1 VNYTQ
6 EYGLKPLKGS
16 YSVQDCQ
23 FLLQAIDIPMLSVE
37 EKERRLQQG
46 GQHYSQMVSQEF
58 APSEQY
64 LKIFHQLVEQY
75 KYRLASEVAS
85 LAQQIY
91 AQKGKDITL
100 LSLARAGTPIGV
112 LLNRALK
119 YYYQADSHHY
129 SISIVRDK
137 GIDYNA
143 LHYLEEAGHSAKS
156 ILFVDGWTAK
166 GVITQELKQ
175 AVAGWNKQSSYQ
187 ISDQLCVISDIGGMA
202 DIVATVDDY
211 AIPSGVLNST
221 VSGLV
226 SRTILRDEYQ
236 GFHQCVKY
244 NHLQDQD
251 LSNWFVDAVSDL
263 FSEITPNSAQITL
276 LNEHSN
282 NRHQQMKDY
291 VIALMDSEAV
301 DDINKVKPGI
311 AEATRVMLRR
321 VPKLLMV
328 RDLHSPDIAHLKVL
342 ASEKGIALREDSS
355 MPFNAIAII
364 ANVK

>member
-1 VNYTQ
+1 MSQT
-6 EYGLKPLKGS
+6 ERYGLKPLQGS
-16 YSVQDCQ
+16 YSPQDCE
-23 FLLQAIDIPMLSVE
+23 FLLQAIEVPMLSIE
-37 EKERRLQQG
+37 EKELLLQQG
-46 GQHYSQMVSQEF
+46 KQHYSQMVSRES

-64 LKIFHQLVEQY
+64 LKIFYALVDQY
-75 KYRLASEVAS
+75 KHRLAKEIAS
-85 LAQQIY
+85 LAQQIH
-91 AQKGKDITL
+91 QLKGSQVTL

-119 YYYQADSHHY
+119 YYYDIEVHHY

-137 GIDYNA
+137 GIDECA
-143 LHYLEEAGHSAKS
+143 LAYIQEAGHTAQS

-166 GVITQELKQ
+166 GVITQELKS
-175 AVAGWNKQSSYQ
+175 AVAKWNSQSDYK
-187 ISDQLCVISDIGGMA
+187 IGDELCVISDIGGMA
-202 DIVATVDDY
+202 DIVATADDY

-236 GFHQCVKY
+236 GFHQCVLY
-244 NHLQDQD
+244 SHLHEQDI
-251 LSNWFVDAVSDL
+251 SGWFVDQIAAL
-263 FSEITPNSAQITL
+263 FVDIEPNSDVVLA
-276 LNEHSN
+276 HSSTGSS
-282 NRHQQMKDY
+282 RRQKLQDYISQLMIDQQ
-291 VIALMDSEAV
+291 V

-328 RDLHSPDIAHLKVL
+328 RDKNSPDIAHLLVL
-342 ASEKGIALREDSS
+342 AAEKNINVEQDSY

-364 ANVK
+364 ANVL